1 MIDETANPI
10 DLFEAWF
17 EEASKTESVDPN
29 AMTVATVGQD
39 GMPNARILLL
49 KGRAGDGFIFY
60 TNLTSVKA
68 QELQAQ
74 QKAALLFHWKTQ
86 KRQIRIQGPVQQVAD
101 AVADAYFATRP
112 RQSQLGAW
120 ASDQSKPLANRET
133 FEARLQEM
141 DRRFDQKDVPR
152 PEHWSGFC
160 VTPSAMEFWQD
171 REFRLH
177 DRVRFERQE
186 GGWVGQRLYP

>member
-1 MIDETANPI
+1 M
-10 DLFEAWF
+10 
-17 EEASKTESVDPN
+17 
-29 AMTVATVGQD
+29 
-39 GMPNARILLL
+39 
-49 KGRAGDGFIFY
+49 
-60 TNLTSVKA
+60 
-68 QELQAQ
+68 
-74 QKAALLFHWKTQ
+74 
-86 KRQIRIQGPVQQVAD
+86 QQVAD

-120 ASDQSKPLANRET
+120 ASDQSKPLANREM
-133 FEARLQEM
+133 FEARLKEM

-152 PEHWSGFC
+152 PELWSGFC

-186 GGWVGQRLYP
+186 GDWVGERLYP